1 MYRIKPI
8 FLLILIG
15 LASCAPARFVEP
27 LKKGQQVI
35 TGNFGGPV
43 AKIPGIG
50 NIPIPYTAI
59 GYGRGLTNK
68 TTVFGNLHTTSLLF
82 GIGQTDLGV
91 SQSIWKNDKMG
102 VSAQGSMNILVDFY
116 TGANRFWPQVDANYY
131 FKYGKHSKPVYLD
144 ATRFG
149 DVKIESN
156 NYNFFYI
163 GVSNWID
170 PYKTESQGRPNAQFW
185 IPSVQLGHQW
195 IRTKWSYHAELKML
209 APNQSNQNI
218 VVNYPSLLNNRGAL
232 GLYFGIT
239 YHLKL

>member
-59 GYGRGLTNK
+59 GYGRGLTDK
-68 TTVFGNLHTTSLLF
+68 TTIFGNLHTTSLLF

-131 FKYGKHSKPVYLD
+131 FKYGKHSKPVQLD
-144 ATRFG
+144 AMC
-149 DVKIESN
+149 KIESKH
-156 NYNFFYI
+156 YNFFYA
-163 GVSNWID
+163 GLSNWFD

-195 IRTKWSYHAELKML
+195 IRPKWSYQAELKML

-218 VVNYPSLLNNRGAL
+218 VVNYPSMLNNRGAL

-239 YHLKL
+239 YHLK

>member
-1 MYRIKPI
+1 MYRINI
-8 FLLILIG
+8 FLIAVLAA

-27 LKKGQQVI
+27 LKRGQQVI

-59 GYGRGLTNK
+59 GYGRGLTDK
-68 TTVFGNLHTTSLLF
+68 TTIFGNLHTTSLLF
-82 GIGQTDLGV
+82 GVGQTDLGV
-91 SQSIWKNDKMG
+91 SQSIWKNDQMG

-131 FKYGKHSKPVYLD
+131 FKYGKHSKPVQLD
-144 ATRFG
+144 AMC
-149 DVKIESN
+149 KIESKH
-156 NYNFFYI
+156 YNFFYA
-163 GVSNWID
+163 GLSNWFD
-170 PYKTESQGRPNAQFW
+170 PYKTESQGRQNAQFW
-185 IPSVQLGHQW
+185 IPNVQLGHQW
-195 IRTKWSYHAELKML
+195 IRPKWSYQAELKML

-239 YHLKL
+239 YHLK

>member
-1 MYRIKPI
+1 MYRINI
-8 FLLILIG
+8 FLIAVLAA

-50 NIPIPYTAI
+50 AIPIPFTAV
-59 GYGRGLTNK
+59 GYGYGVTNK
-68 TTVFGNLHTTSLLF
+68 TTVFGNLHTTSLAF

-102 VSAQGSMNILVDFY
+102 ISAQGTMNIFVDFY
-116 TGANRFWPQVDANYY
+116 TGANRFWPQLDANYY
-131 FKYGKHSKPVYLD
+131 FKYGKHSKPVQLD
-144 ATRFG
+144 AMC
-149 DVKIESN
+149 KIESKH
-156 NYNFFYI
+156 YNFFYA
-163 GVSNWID
+163 GLSNWFD

-185 IPSVQLGHQW
+185 IPSVQIGHQW
-195 IRTKWSYHAELKML
+195 IRPKLSYQAELKML

-218 VVNYPSLLNNRGAL
+218 VVNYPSMLNNRGAL

-239 YHLKL
+239 YHLK